1 VRARIAEADLPHPLV
16 VDEDGRPLGW
26 MSQRDLAQ
34 ESVPAR
40 PDSSPE
46 PLIEIDYV
54 LRDALSD
61 LLQSDTQYGPVVD
74 EQGRVVGVLS
84 VEIVSHFLSSPE
96 AIEQTS
102 DPAARATI

>member
-1 VRARIAEADLPHPLV
+1 
-16 VDEDGRPLGW
+16 
-26 MSQRDLAQ
+26 MSERDLAR
-34 ESVPAR
+34 ETVPDR

-84 VEIVSHFLSSPE
+84 VEIISHFLSSPE
-96 AIEQTS
+96 AIEQTTRPGRAAP
-102 DPAARATI
+102 PA